1 MAENTSESLFLNKRV
16 IQKQKIK
23 ELGHVHPTT
32 PGWYVRTTPQGH
44 KIYSHFL
51 DANAV
56 HHPYEPAVISFD
68 EKGQLK
74 SERYFF
80 RGREM
85 TKEAWQ
91 QNVAGELNDILES
104 IREIK
109 GLGLQLKGIGADQ
122 TLASKAQSFAS
133 GIPVDLT
140 GAERAILADA
150 AQISAEKAI
159 TQITQALMM
168 NRPHDFVPS
177 KSEPVGTEEPKG
189 YSKALVTEL
198 YATAQQKEKSNGHST
213 PDLVPTTMSLGDYA
227 KMIEKEKKAL
237 ENSPAYMVKEEVKKS
252 EPPKENK
259 RMGIDLKA
267 EMRQALLRGTIRK
280 IREML
285 VSAVADLLSKDLS
298 NKESGRATVVE
309 ILRSPYGGAL
319 FSIALGSAIPLVSQQ
334 LPEEYAKYV
343 DEAARELRI
352 SGGEDVVF
360 ELSGLAVTFAS
371 GMASEIK
378 NSLEQL
384 KAFDEKQDEEKRRV
398 ELGPGATDQKH
409 THDHEHDA
417 VRAPAAQ
424 RRGS

>member
-1 MAENTSESLFLNKRV
+1 MAEYTHESHFLNKRV

-51 DANAV
+51 DANEV
-56 HHPYEPAVISFD
+56 HHPYEPAVVSFD

-80 RGREM
+80 RGKEM
-85 TKEAWQ
+85 IKEEWQ
-91 QNVAGELNDILES
+91 HNVAGEFNDILES

-109 GLGLQLKGIGADQ
+109 GLGLQLKEIGADQ
-122 TLASKAQSFAS
+122 TLATKAQRFAS

-150 AQISAEKAI
+150 AQISAEKAMTKI
-159 TQITQALMM
+159 AQVLMM

-177 KSEPVGTEEPKG
+177 KSEPVGTE
-189 YSKALVTEL
+189 L
-198 YATAQQKEKSNGHST
+198 YATAQQKERLNSHGT
-213 PDLVPTTMSLGDYA
+213 PMSIGDYG

-237 ENSPAYMVKEEVKKS
+237 ENSPVYMVKEEVKKS
-252 EPPKENK
+252 QPEPPKENK

-267 EMRQALLRGTIRK
+267 EMRQALLRGSIRK

-285 VSAVADLLSKDLS
+285 VGAVADLLSKDLS

-398 ELGPGATDQKH
+398 ELGPGTTDQKH
-409 THDHEHDA
+409 AHDHEHDA